1 MISTVLAAAFAGG
14 LLMRAVGLPPLVGF
28 LFAGFALRAA
38 GVDPGHGLEEVAH
51 VGVLVLLF
59 SVGLKLRLK
68 SLVRAEVWAG
78 ASLHLAIFGAVL
90 IVALLLLWAL
100 PWKTA
105 AILAVALGF
114 SSTVVAAKVLEEK
127 RELRAFHGRV
137 AIGVLIIQDLVAVA
151 LLGIVSPAGPNWWAL
166 ALAAGLIACIPLLRR
181 LLEWSGHGELLPL
194 FGLTLALCL
203 GGAMFAFT
211 GLSQELGA
219 LLVGAAIASHPS
231 ANELS
236 DRLWSLKEVLLVGFF
251 VSIGIAV
258 EPDLHAIGVALL
270 LVALLPLK
278 ASVFF
283 LLLVR
288 FRLRARSSFLAAIA
302 LASYSEFGLIVVK
315 PMVDS
320 GLLEA
325 QWLSVVGLAA
335 ALSFVIAAPLNRM
348 AHPLFDRFGH
358 WLLRFESRSRHPDD
372 RPISLGS
379 AEVVVFGMGRVG
391 TGAFEYLKS
400 RHVRVVGLDS
410 DPAKVE
416 RHLKQGRRVVYADAE
431 DPDLWVRLRLDSVRA
446 VMLALPDKE
455 AKVLSVQHL
464 RRRGYEGFITA
475 TNVFEEEAGPI
486 LAAGCDATFNYVAD
500 AGYGFAKHSWD
511 ALTVSE
517 RSD

>member
-1 MISTVLAAAFAGG
+1 MITTVLATAFAGG
-14 LLMRAVGLPPLVGF
+14 LLMRAVGLPPLIGF
-28 LFAGFALRAA
+28 LFAGFALRAM
-38 GVDPGHGLEEVAH
+38 GVDPGHALDEVAH

-68 SLVRAEVWAG
+68 NLARAEVWAG
-78 ASLHLAIFGAVL
+78 ANLHLALFGAPLL
-90 IVALLLLWAL
+90 IGLLLVWAL

-105 AILAVALGF
+105 AVLAVALGF

-151 LLGIVSPAGPNWWAL
+151 LLGMVSPSGPSWWAL
-166 ALAAGLIACIPLLRR
+166 VLVAGLLACVPVLRR
-181 LLEWSGHGELLPL
+181 LLEWCGHGELLAL

-203 GGAMFAFT
+203 GGEVFATT

-236 DRLWSLKEVLLVGFF
+236 YRLWSLKEVLLVGFF

-258 EPDLHAIGVALL
+258 SPDLHSIALALL
-270 LVALLPLK
+270 LVALLPVK
-278 ASVFF
+278 AAVFF
-283 LLLVR
+283 LLLVL
-288 FRLRARSSFLAAIA
+288 FRLRARSSFLASIA
-302 LASYSEFGLIVVK
+302 LASYSEFGLIVAK
-315 PMVDS
+315 PMVD
-320 GLLEA
+320 GGVLDA

-348 AHPLFDRFGH
+348 AHPLFDRFGP
-358 WLLRFESRSRHPDD
+358 WLSRFESTSRHPDD
-372 RPISLGS
+372 KPISLGS

-391 TGAFEYLKS
+391 TGAYEYLKS
-400 RHVRVVGLDS
+400 RQVRVVGLDS
-410 DPAKVE
+410 DPAKVQ
-416 RHLKQGRRVVYADAE
+416 RHIKQGRRVVYADAE
-431 DPDLWVRLRLDSVRA
+431 DPDLWSRLRLDAVRA
-446 VMLALPDKE
+446 VMLALPDLE
-455 AKVLSVQHL
+455 AKVLSAQHL
-464 RRRGYEGFITA
+464 RGSGYNGFITA
-475 TNVFEEEAGPI
+475 TNVFEEETSPI
-486 LAAGCDATFNYVAD
+486 LAAGCDATFNYFAD

-517 RSD
+517 RAE

>member
-1 MISTVLAAAFAGG
+1 MITTVLAAAFAGG

-38 GVDPGHGLEEVAH
+38 GVDPGHALEEVAH

-68 SLVRAEVWAG
+68 SLARAEVWAG
-78 ASLHLAIFGAVL
+78 ATLHLAIFGAVL
-90 IVALLLLWAL
+90 LAALSLLWAL
-100 PWKTA
+100 PWKSA

-114 SSTVVAAKVLEEK
+114 SSTVVAAKMLEEK

-137 AIGVLIIQDLVAVA
+137 AIGVLVVQDLVAVA
-151 LLGIVSPAGPNWWAL
+151 LLGMVSPAGPTWWAI
-166 ALAAGLIACIPLLRR
+166 ALGAGLLLGVPVLRR
-181 LLEWSGHGELLPL
+181 LMEWSGHGELLPL
-194 FGLTLALCL
+194 FGLTVALCL
-203 GGAMFAFT
+203 GGAMFAVT

-219 LLVGAAIASHPS
+219 LLVGAAIASHPG

-236 DRLWSLKEVLLVGFF
+236 NRLWSFKEVLLVGFF

-258 EPDLHAIGVALL
+258 RLDLHAIGIALL
-270 LVALLPLK
+270 LVALLPVK
-278 ASVFF
+278 AAVFY

-320 GLLEA
+320 GLLDA
-325 QWLSVVGLAA
+325 HWLSVVGLAA
-335 ALSFVIAAPLNRM
+335 ALSFAIAAPLNRM
-348 AHPLFDRFGH
+348 AHPLFDRCGH
-358 WLLRFESRSRHPDD
+358 WLLHFESKSRHPDD

-391 TGAFEYLKS
+391 TGAYEHLKS
-400 RHVRVVGLDS
+400 RHLRVVGLDS

-416 RHLKQGRRVVYADAE
+416 RHIKQGRRVVYADAE
-431 DPDLWVRLRLDSVRA
+431 DPDLWLRLRLDAVRA
-446 VMLALPDKE
+446 VLLALPDKE
-455 AKVLSVQHL
+455 AKVLSAMHL
-464 RRRGYEGFITA
+464 RRHGYAGFITA
-475 TNVFEEEAGPI
+475 TNVFEEEAAPI
-486 LAAGCDATFNYVAD
+486 LAAGCDATFNYFAD

-517 RSD
+517 RAD